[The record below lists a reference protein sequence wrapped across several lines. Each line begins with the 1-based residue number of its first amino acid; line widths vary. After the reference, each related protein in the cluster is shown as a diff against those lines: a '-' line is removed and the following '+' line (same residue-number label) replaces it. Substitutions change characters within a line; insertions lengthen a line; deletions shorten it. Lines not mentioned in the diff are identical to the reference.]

1 MTVNVRLSEYHYLIA
16 LGSNRR
22 HVRYGGPGAVLKA
35 AFAALNRGQLPIR
48 LVATSS
54 IATSRPLGP
63 SQRSYANAAAVI
75 ETTLTP
81 PALLAQ
87 LKQVERDFGRR
98 HSGQR
103 WAARVLDLDIILWSG
118 GIWASK
124 GLGIPHPE
132 FAKRSF
138 VLQPATQIAAKWR
151 DPLTGRTIRQLRAR
165 LDRRQ
170 PIA

>member
-1 MTVNVRLSEYHYLIA
+1 MIA
-16 LGSNRR
+16 
-22 HVRYGGPGAVLKA
+22 A
-35 AFAALNRGQLPIR
+35 AFAALSGKRSPIR
-48 LVATSS
+48 LVATSR
-54 IATSRPLGP
+54 IVTSRPIGP
-63 SQRSYANAAAVI
+63 SRRSYANAAAVI

-81 PALLAQ
+81 PTLLAY
-87 LKQVERDFGRR
+87 LKQIERAFGRR
-98 HSGQR
+98 DSGQR

-132 FAKRSF
+132 FAQRSF
-138 VLQPATQIAAKWR
+138 VLHPAIQIAAKWR

-165 LDRRQ
+165 LDRSR